1 MAFILNDEHFNR
13 LFPAF
18 IRLDLAGQI
27 TDVGPSLKRL
37 LGNGLI
43 GRPFFETFKVET
55 PRRIQSA
62 SGLTDQREVTL
73 MIRAGKTDLRLRGIV
88 VRTAEDVCLL
98 VGHVP
103 DVNAEEAA
111 FTLRMSDFSPA
122 DGSLDLLV
130 AAHLRKGLLQDA
142 KTLVEELREKS
153 AEADALAHMDPL
165 TGVTNRR
172 GFFRKL
178 EERLTIARAQNMPLT
193 VGVIDLDGFKPVNDI
208 FGHAAGD
215 QLLCQS
221 GARLRQIAGANGIIG
236 RLGGDEFGIIL
247 PDLGN
252 EPEILK
258 LGDTICQALAEPFE
272 VKEGIARIGASIG
285 FAAFPEAGDTAET
298 LFERADYALYH
309 SKQQDRGRAMVFTSQ
324 HEREIRYQSSIE
336 QGLRESADDEF
347 HLVYQPII
355 RACDGKA
362 ASVEALARWT
372 SPVLGPIRPDVF
384 IRAAEQNG
392 AVSRLTRILL
402 RKALADARS
411 WPENIQLSFNL
422 SAVDLSSPESAALLQ
437 AIILNSG
444 FPPER
449 LMFEITETA
458 IMQDFERALE
468 CLAMFTGM
476 GVRIALDDFGTGY
489 SSLGYLQKMPIDRL
503 KIDRSFTLG
512 LMTRRGTRSIMRS
525 IISLCTNLGIECVV
539 EGVSNG
545 RQAEIL
551 RSMGTPYLQ
560 GFHFS
565 RALTQTQLLSYL
577 SGSTGKNQDPAHSD
591 EDLRRMA

>member
-1 MAFILNDEHFNR
+1 MSFTLSDDHFKR

-18 IRLDLAGQI
+18 IQLDLAGNI
-27 TDVGPSLKRL
+27 VSVGPSLERL
-37 LGNGLI
+37 LGTGLT

-55 PRRIQSA
+55 PRRIVSA
-62 SGLTDQREVTL
+62 QGLNDQREVTL

-88 VRTAEDVCLL
+88 VRGADSICLL

-103 DVNAEEAA
+103 DVNAEEDA
-111 FTLRMSDFSPA
+111 FMLQMSDFSPA

-142 KTLVEELREKS
+142 KTLVTELQEKS

-165 TGVTNRR
+165 TAVTNRR

-178 EERLTIARAQNMPLT
+178 EERLSIARAHNTPLT

-221 GARLRQIAGANGIIG
+221 GARIREIAGPNGIVG

-247 PDLGN
+247 P
-252 EPEILK
+252 E
-258 LGDTICQALAEPFE
+258 LGDEAAILAIGQRICDALAEPFK
-272 VKEGIARIGASIG
+272 VKEGIARIGASVG
-285 FAAFPEAGDTAET
+285 FAAFPHAGDTTET

-309 SKQQDRGRAMVFTSQ
+309 SKQQERGRPMVFTSH

-347 HLVYQPII
+347 QIVYQPII
-355 RACDGKA
+355 RAADGKTTG
-362 ASVEALARWT
+362 VEALARWT
-372 SPVLGPIRPDVF
+372 SPLLGPIRPDIF

-402 RKALADARS
+402 RKALSDARH
-411 WPENIQLSFNL
+411 WPGDVQLSFNL

-437 AIILNSG
+437 AIILDSG
-444 FPPER
+444 FPPQR

-468 CLAMFTGM
+468 CLRLFTAM

-525 IISLCTNLGIECVV
+525 IVTLCKSLDIECVV

-551 RSMGTPYLQ
+551 REMGAPYLQ

-565 RALTQTQLLSYL
+565 RAMSQTQLLEYL
-577 SGSTGKNQDPAHSD
+577 TPAAGSDGSTHDPD

>member
-1 MAFILNDEHFNR
+1 MAFNISDAHFER

-18 IRLDLAGQI
+18 IKLDHSGRILA
-27 TDVGPSLKRL
+27 TGPSLTRL
-37 LGNGLI
+37 LGPCLA
-43 GRPFFETFKVET
+43 GRNFFETFRVET
-55 PRRIQSA
+55 PRRVQSA
-62 SGLTDQREVTL
+62 DNLTDQREVTL

-88 VRTAEDVCLL
+88 VRDSDSICLL

-103 DVNAEEAA
+103 DVNAEEEA
-111 FTLRMSDFSPA
+111 FMLQMSDFSPA

-142 KTLVEELREKS
+142 KALVEELQEKS

-165 TGVTNRR
+165 TGLTNRR
-172 GFFRKL
+172 GFFRRL
-178 EERLTIARAQNMPLT
+178 EERLTLARSQNATLT

-215 QLLCQS
+215 QLLSQS
-221 GARLRQIAGANGIIG
+221 GARLRKLAGPHGVVG

-247 PDLGN
+247 PDMGD
-252 EPEILK
+252 EDEILK
-258 LGDTICQALAEPFE
+258 LGQQICAALAEPFH
-272 VKEGIARIGASIG
+272 VREGVARIGASVG
-285 FAAFPEAGDTAET
+285 FAAFPAAGDTTDT

-309 SKQQDRGRAMVFTSQ
+309 SKQQERGRPMVFTSQ
-324 HEREIRYQSSIE
+324 HEREIRHQSSIE
-336 QGLRESADDEF
+336 QGLREACDEEF
-347 HLVYQPII
+347 HIVYQPII
-355 RACDGKA
+355 RSADGA
-362 ASVEALARWT
+362 VTGMEALARWT
-372 SPVLGPIRPDVF
+372 SPLLGPIRPDIF

-392 AVSRLTRILL
+392 SVTRLTRILL
-402 RKALADARS
+402 KKALADAMT
-411 WPENIQLSFNL
+411 WPEHVHLSFNL
-422 SAVDLSSPESAALLQ
+422 SAIDLASPETASCLK
-437 AIILNSG
+437 AIIRESG

-458 IMQDFERALE
+458 IMQDFERALD
-468 CLAMFTGM
+468 CLAMFTDM

-489 SSLGYLQKMPIDRL
+489 SSLGYLQKMPISRL

-525 IISLCTNLGIECVV
+525 IVGLCKSLAIDCVV

-551 RSMGTPYLQ
+551 REMGAPQMQ

-565 RALTQTQLLSYL
+565 RAMTQAQLMKYL
-577 SGSTGKNQDPAHSD
+577 CLGADTPAPAEAPKD
-591 EDLRRMA
+591 DLRRSA